1 MWELALELPP
11 VTLTGRQFVPTDTTR
26 IIHMPAHPTGSM
38 ARSGLTVEYLL
49 APDRGITK
57 SGAVRG
63 IGVAATDAKV
73 GVTTGEESTHVAAMV
88 AAITEVMRTVVT
100 RAATPEATAS
110 VAKVVTT
117 VAAAVASTAAVGE
130 ASTAAVGEASTEE
143 ADPTVADTGNSVM
156 EA

>member
-11 VTLTGRQFVPTDTTR
+11 ITLTGRQFVPTDTTH
-26 IIHMPAHPTGSM
+26 ITHMLAHPTGTM

-49 APDRGITK
+49 APDRGITGAGDMTDT
-57 SGAVRG
+57 GAVRG
-63 IGVAATDAKV
+63 IGVAA
-73 GVTTGEESTHVAAMV
+73 TTGEESTHVAAMV

-100 RAATPEATAS
+100 RAATLEATAS

-117 VAAAVASTAAVGE
+117 VAAEV